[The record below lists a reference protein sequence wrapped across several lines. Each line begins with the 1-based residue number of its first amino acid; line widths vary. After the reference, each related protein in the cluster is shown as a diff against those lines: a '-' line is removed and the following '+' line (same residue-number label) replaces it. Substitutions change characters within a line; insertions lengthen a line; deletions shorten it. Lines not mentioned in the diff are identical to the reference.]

1 MAGPPNRKLVV
12 QDVGRLNSESQRLGI
27 PRLVHYTENVE
38 RAQHRRISQI
48 NLFDHHR
55 QDL

>member
-1 MAGPPNRKLVV
+1 MAGPPNIKLVV
-12 QDVGRLNSESQRLGI
+12 QDVGRLNSESQSLGI

-38 RAQHRRISQI
+38 RAQHKRTPQ
-48 NLFDHHR
+48 NNPFDNHR